1 MPAPANKLDLH
12 GYTAQQALE
21 TFLSYYNR
29 QVRAGVRHRIEV
41 VHGYGS
47 SGEGGLIRKRL
58 RAFLSA
64 FPDRVSFT
72 PGENLDGNPG
82 NTLVHPKSLLPEKTD
97 TLQAEIL
104 AYCRIARTEEKILG
118 EFRRY
123 GDAEVMATLKT
134 LAKQGRLAT
143 KWKGKNKRFQVGD

>member
-1 MPAPANKLDLH
+1 MPVPADKVDLH
-12 GYTAQQALE
+12 GYPAQQALE

-29 QVRAGVRHRIEV
+29 QVRAGVHRRIEV

-58 RAFLSA
+58 RTLLSS
-64 FPDRVSFT
+64 FPSRVSFT

-82 NTLVHPKSLLPEKTD
+82 YTLVYPKSLLPEDKD
-97 TLQAEIL
+97 TMQAQIL
-104 AYCRIARTEEKILG
+104 SYCGITRTEEKILG
-118 EFRRY
+118 KFRKY

-134 LAKQGRLAT
+134 LTKQGKLSV
-143 KWKGKNKRFQVGD
+143 KWKGKYKRYQTGD